1 MPKRFPFCPG
11 CTARAEPGFRGG
23 SAARGAHVFPSTVN
37 SEAVFPV
44 FCEVRGR
51 AGRGGGSSSL
61 EVKLSLVVAEQRPQE
76 AWKQPPLDFQAPQQI
91 NRRPPEAILSCFLG
105 VCSGKYSY

>member
-1 MPKRFPFCPG
+1 MYSSGRARVQRGLSGPG
-11 CTARAEPGFRGG
+11 GARVPL
-23 SAARGAHVFPSTVN
+23 H